1 MIQMLLMIHEM
12 VTTKYY
18 DTDLWVPEVFP
29 FLRFRDDWVAGEL
42 CEAFPVQ
49 TEHHRYHGQ

>member
-1 MIQMLLMIHEM
+1 MMLLVIHEM
-12 VTTKYY
+12 VTTKCYE
-18 DTDLWVPEVFP
+18 TNLWVPEVFP
-29 FLRFRDDWVAGEL
+29 LLRFCYDWVAGEL

>member
-12 VTTKYY
+12 VTTKYC